1 MSAPSSSPSILQQP
15 RAVWAVAFASVIAF
29 MGIGLVDPILPAIG
43 AELHANKAQVELL
56 FTSYMAV
63 TGLAMLITGFVSSR
77 IGAKRTL
84 LLGLTF
90 VVLFAGLAG
99 ASSTIGQI
107 VGFRAGWGLG
117 NALFIATALATI
129 VGAASGGVAS
139 AIILYEA
146 ALGIGIATGP
156 LLGGFLGGISWRAPF
171 FGTATLMAVGFVA
184 ILVML
189 PKTPLPAKRIS
200 VLDPLKALRH
210 RGLLTMGLTA
220 LFYNFGFFT
229 LLAFTPF
236 PLGMGAHE
244 LGLVFFGWGL
254 ALAISSVFVAPRVQ
268 ARFGTLPGIC
278 GALSLFALLLAAMAV
293 LTSVVPALVIL
304 VIVSGALLGVNNT
317 LVTEAVMKVSPVE
330 RPVASAGY
338 SFLRFIGGAIAP
350 WLAGTLSD
358 TYNDHVPY
366 VVGTV
371 GVLFALLTLY
381 IGRATLGGLDNEA
394 SRVAEATERQPSGAG
409 TILLAVDSSPAALEV
424 TDVAGHAALERAVPV
439 LVLHVREVDV
449 MAEDAVELES
459 AAQAQSALSDRI
471 EQLRSLGVHA
481 DGVVRTSVGDH
492 ADVAR
497 TILDQVALTG
507 PVVVVIG
514 AGHRGAVARLM
525 GGDVPALVQ
534 AGAGCDVYVVAPSSD
549 RLSKV

>member
-1 MSAPSSSPSILQQP
+1 MTHDGASGRLLDQP
-15 RAVWAVAFASVIAF
+15 RAVWAVAFAAVIAF

-43 AELHANKAQVELL
+43 AELHADKAQVELL

-63 TGLAMLITGFVSSR
+63 TGAAMLVTGYVSSR
-77 IGAKRTL
+77 LGAKRTL
-84 LLGLTF
+84 LLGLAL
-90 VVLFAGLAG
+90 VVVFAGLAG

-156 LLGGFLGGISWRAPF
+156 LLGGLLGGISWRAPF
-171 FGTATLMAVGFVA
+171 FGTAALMAIGFIA
-184 ILVML
+184 IATL
-189 PKTPLPAKRIS
+189 LPATPAPQRRSS
-200 VLDPLKALRH
+200 VLDPLRALRH

-254 ALAISSVFVAPRVQ
+254 ALAITSVFVAPHVQ
-268 ARFGTLPGIC
+268 ARVGTLGGIRII
-278 GALSLFALLLAAMAV
+278 LTLFALVLAAMAV
-293 LTSVVPALVIL
+293 LTSSPPALVVL
-304 VIVSGALLGVNNT
+304 VVVSGALLGVNNT

-358 TYNDHVPY
+358 RYNDHVPY

-371 GVLFALLTLY
+371 GVLIALLVLY
-381 IGRATLGGLDNEA
+381 LGRASLAGLD
-394 SRVAEATERQPSGAG
+394 RAEQPAPEETAAAAG
-409 TILLAVDSSPAALEV
+409 LVLLAVDSSPAAAEV
-424 TDVAGHAALERAVPV
+424 TLTAGRAAAERSVPV

-449 MAEDAVELES
+449 TPEDAVEAEPVE
-459 AAQAQSALSDRI
+459 AAQQSLAERIAQLGA
-471 EQLRSLGVHA
+471 LGVSA
-481 DGVVRTSVGDH
+481 SGILRTSVGDH

-497 TILDQVALTG
+497 TILQEVRRTSPSA
-507 PVVVVIG
+507 VVIG
-514 AGHRGAVARLM
+514 AGRRGAVARLM
-525 GGDVPALVQ
+525 SGDVPALVR
-534 AGAGCDVYVVAPSSD
+534 AGAGCRVYVVDASTD
-549 RLSKV
+549 RLSQV

>member
-1 MSAPSSSPSILQQP
+1 MTGSNRPDSILRQP

-84 LLGLTF
+84 LLGLLF
-90 VVLFAGLAG
+90 VVVFAGLAG
-99 ASSTIGQI
+99 ASDSIGQI

-156 LLGGFLGGISWRAPF
+156 LLGGFLGAISWRAPF

-184 ILVML
+184 ILVLL
-189 PKTPLPAKRIS
+189 PKTAPPAHRSS
-200 VLDPLKALRH
+200 VLDPIRALRH

-236 PLGMGAHE
+236 PLHMGAHQ

-254 ALAISSVFVAPRVQ
+254 ALAITSVFVAPRVQ

-278 GALSLFALLLAAMAV
+278 GVLSMFAVLLAAMAV
-293 LTSVVPALVIL
+293 LTSNVPALVVL
-304 VIVSGALLGVNNT
+304 VIASGALLGVNNT

-350 WLAGTLSD
+350 WLAGVLSD
-358 TYNDHVPY
+358 DYNDHVPY
-366 VVGTV
+366 VVGTI
-371 GVLFALLTLY
+371 GVLLALVTLY
-381 IGRATLGGLDNEA
+381 LGRGALRGLDVEPGSPA
-394 SRVAEATERQPSGAG
+394 VEPSAAVSP
-409 TILLAVDSSPAALEV
+409 ILLAVDSSPAAVEISEA
-424 TDVAGHAALERAVPV
+424 AGQLAVQRGAQV
-439 LVLHVREVDV
+439 VVLHVREVDV
-449 MAEDAVELES
+449 MAEDAVEVET
-459 AAQAQSALSDRI
+459 AQDAEQSLAERI
-471 EQLRSLGVHA
+471 EQLRALGVSA
-481 DGVVRTSVGDH
+481 SGVVRTSVGDH
-492 ADVAR
+492 AAVAA
-497 TILDQVALTG
+497 TILAKVAATD
-507 PVVVVIG
+507 PVAVVIG
-514 AGHRGAVARLM
+514 SGRRGAVARLM
-525 GGDVPALVQ
+525 GGDVPARVRS
-534 AGAGCDVYVVAPSSD
+534 GAGCDVLVVAAGSS
-549 RLSKV
+549 RLSGV